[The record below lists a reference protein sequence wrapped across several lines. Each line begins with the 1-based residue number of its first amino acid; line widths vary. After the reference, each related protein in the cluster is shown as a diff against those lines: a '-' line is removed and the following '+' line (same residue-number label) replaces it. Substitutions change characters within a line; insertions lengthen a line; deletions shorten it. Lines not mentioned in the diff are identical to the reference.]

1 MALGM
6 TGIALFMLLMELQ
19 KVGHLAIGYA
29 VRYPAVLVFN
39 HKIYLFGGKNSIN
52 QAVNWWQFY
61 YSATNTPTINPTW
74 TPTMIPS
81 ENPTQVTSLPSF
93 SPITST
99 STSSPTRN
107 PSANPSWNPSKK
119 SIKWTDTISN
129 HWSDIYSIGCLCIYI
144 HKQSTL

>member
-74 TPTMIPS
+74 TPTMIPLPS
-81 ENPTQVTSLPSF
+81 PTMSPSPSPTQTTSLPSLT
-93 SPITST
+93 PIT
-99 STSSPTRN
+99 STSSPTWN
-107 PSANPSWNPSKK
+107 PTANP
-119 SIKWTDTISN
+119 
-129 HWSDIYSIGCLCIYI
+129 
-144 HKQSTL
+144 